1 MGSDSPKVQIQLDGR
16 EKGEGGRRGEKKGEK
31 RKKKRRGKRRR
42 KEDSMSC
49 RFRAFRRTTSRS
61 MHKQGLILLS
71 AALIRN
77 SNR

>member
-1 MGSDSPKVQIQLDGR
+1 VQIQLDGR
-16 EKGEGGRRGEKKGEK
+16 EKGEGGRRGEKKREK